1 MSKGGEPAPHLS
13 QSVVVPVVSPLF
25 SPGFD
30 RAPAVRFSAKSISQ
44 TARRT
49 PRRGIAHL
57 GILTVSLFLGLAV
70 GAAAQTVETR
80 QWQGAT
86 AVTRQPEQVIART
99 LAEWRSLWSRVGV
112 AAPDFF
118 EPGRTNAVGI
128 FLGSRTVSGYSVN
141 VLSAS
146 RRRDR
151 IMVVFEERAPAELL
165 AAQRVAPRTYSG
177 STGPAAPGAAFAPP
191 GAGASLVPLPGLPP
205 SPPTSPWVIVLI
217 NRADLPV
224 SVEQRL
230 FH

>member
-1 MSKGGEPAPHLS
+1 MRC
-13 QSVVVPVVSPLF
+13 SV
-25 SPGFD
+25 
-30 RAPAVRFSAKSISQ
+30 KSISQ

-49 PRRGIAHL
+49 LHRRIAHV

-70 GAAAQTVETR
+70 DASAQTVETR

-86 AVTRQPEQVIART
+86 AVTHQPEQVIART

-128 FLGSRTVSGYSVN
+128 FLGARTAAGYSVN

-151 IMVVFEERAPAELL
+151 IMVVFEERAPAQLL
-165 AAQRVAPRTYSG
+165 SAQRVTPRTYLGSSG
-177 STGPAAPGAAFAPP
+177 PGPGAAFASPN
-191 GAGASLVPLPGLPP
+191 AAASLAPPPSLAP
-205 SPPTSPWVIVLI
+205 SPPTSPWAIVLI
-217 NRADLPV
+217 HRADLPV